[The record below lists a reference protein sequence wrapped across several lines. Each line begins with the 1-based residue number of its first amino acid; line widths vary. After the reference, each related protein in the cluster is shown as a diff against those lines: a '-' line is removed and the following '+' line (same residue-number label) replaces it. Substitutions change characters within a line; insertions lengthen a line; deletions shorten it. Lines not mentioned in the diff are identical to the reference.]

1 MKKKKKKPPP
11 PPKPV
16 EKIVTC
22 GDSFKTIKDSADLPP
37 GKGSCKGYNGLRY
50 FCKWTT
56 CHWETTKGRKPF
68 QKFPSK
74 SKFFNSLL
82 VKKIDSLKLRLIIF
96 LPPWLSSSAN
106 PSVNQEWHY
115 ENCVRFPFDGEQLR
129 LAGKD
134 AGKPPKPKFV
144 KQVAT
149 GQFWAHNKQKYL
161 VVNGIDDPL
170 DQAEHPY
177 VCAWTDL
184 DDRNNAFRPVC
195 HGCVRNDFIE
205 LPEPNIPA
213 PK

>member
-37 GKGSCKGYNGLRY
+37 GKV
-50 FCKWTT
+50 F
-56 CHWETTKGRKPF
+56 
-68 QKFPSK
+68 
-74 SKFFNSLL
+74 
-82 VKKIDSLKLRLIIF
+82 
-96 LPPWLSSSAN
+96 
-106 PSVNQEWHY
+106 NQEWHY

-170 DQAEHPY
+170 DQAERHY
-177 VCAWTDL
+177 VCPWTNL
-184 DDRNNAFRPVC
+184 NDRNNAFRPVC
-195 HGCVRNDFIE
+195 QGCVRNDFRE
-205 LPEPNIPA
+205 LPEPNVPA